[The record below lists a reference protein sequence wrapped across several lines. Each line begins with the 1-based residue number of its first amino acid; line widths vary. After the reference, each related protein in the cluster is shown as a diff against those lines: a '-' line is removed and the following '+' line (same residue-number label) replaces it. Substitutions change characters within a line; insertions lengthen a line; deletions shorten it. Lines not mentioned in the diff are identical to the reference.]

1 MPVTITIDLK
11 NSRVVIGA
19 VIAIIGGLITV
30 VGSLLPWFE
39 SFLGGSLGGLETDD
53 GKVTLTAGLLVVILG
68 AVACWLVAS
77 QVDKWPSR
85 STGALLYLALAGL
98 AVTVGMIIRAYRSG
112 AFDPVDGP
120 FGRSVTLFSFGA
132 GIWITLAGS
141 IIAVGGGA
149 FAFLEARKAQASD
162 QTRTAAWIGGAAV
175 LSIALAV
182 LGASEVA
189 GSGPAEGAG
198 EASGSASSQ
207 SAPPA
212 TSISPGGG
220 QDVPGASVPPGIAV
234 APGTLQMIDTPC
246 DTSTGPCVERVYV
259 SRATS
264 TRVGG
269 YYEYCDRSPGDV
281 NSFSGLIQISEV
293 SGTEPLAGATQDWS
307 STSACRQVNFDVN
320 GASFADKRVQLFVSI
335 GNGTNAVGGKAFT
348 EPFWIRS

>member
-30 VGSLLPWFE
+30 VGSVLPWFE
-39 SFLGGSLGGLETDD
+39 SFLGGSLGGLETGD
-53 GKVTLTAGLLVVILG
+53 GKVTLTAGVLVVILG
-68 AVACWLVAS
+68 AVACWLFAS

-112 AFDPVDGP
+112 AFDPVDAP
-120 FGRSVTLFSFGA
+120 FGGSVTLISFGA

-162 QTRTAAWIGGAAV
+162 QARTAAWIGGAAV

-189 GSGPAEGAG
+189 GSGPRDAVGT
-198 EASGSASSQ
+198 ASGGGESSVPSVNSGGLPPNSSDVAPSTETVNATVQ
-207 SAPPA
+207 SPTGNVRCKIDAPPA
-212 TSISPGGG
+212 AARAFCVVLNLRQWGELQPYGGATL
-220 QDVPGASVPPGIAV
+220 DSDTPPGE
-234 APGTLQMIDTPC
+234 QFF
-246 DTSTGPCVERVYV
+246 
-259 SRATS
+259 
-264 TRVGG
+264 VG
-269 YYEYCDRSPGDV
+269 EC
-281 NSFSGLIQISEV
+281 
-293 SGTEPLAGATQDWS
+293 AGARCSLGSGPVLPYGEGEFINGFYCESEPDAFRCTH
-307 STSACRQVNFDVN
+307 TSPDVGMSMN
-320 GASFADKRVQLFVSI
+320 RDGITR
-335 GNGTNAVGGKAFT
+335 T
-348 EPFWIRS
+348 E